1 MLNRHFLHNFVLV
14 LSFLLASCTTA
25 EESPLADKQAV
36 AAEAMA
42 NSVVNV
48 SCEMD
53 NKALRAM
60 RSGLVTIATP
70 QGRRV
75 QLNVKI
81 ADNNYT
87 RAQGF
92 QRVCAERIAAEP
104 ILFVFGVPV
113 IPNFHMNNVVAPID
127 IAFINEQGRIDVIH
141 KMQVY
146 GNSGYKPRYGPS
158 SPVVA
163 ALEVS
168 PSFFE
173 KNSLS
178 SDSAI
183 TWEVVKRGGNADR

>member
-1 MLNRHFLHNFVLV
+1 
-14 LSFLLASCTTA
+14 
-25 EESPLADKQAV
+25 
-36 AAEAMA
+36 
-42 NSVVNV
+42 
-48 SCEMD
+48 MD
-53 NKALRAM
+53 F
-60 RSGLVTIATP
+60 VTIATP

-146 GNSGYKPRYGPS
+146 DNSGYKTRYGPS

>member
-1 MLNRHFLHNFVLV
+1 MLNRHFILNFVLLV
-14 LSFLLASCTTA
+14 SLLLASCTKAKEGPLA
-25 EESPLADKQAV
+25 EEQDAAAADV
-36 AAEAMA
+36 AT
-42 NSVVNV
+42 V

-60 RSGLVTIATP
+60 RNGLVTIATP

-75 QLNVKI
+75 QVEVKI

-104 ILFVFGVPV
+104 ILFVFSAPV
-113 IPNFHMNNVVAPID
+113 VPNFHMNNVVAPID
-127 IAFINEQGRIDVIH
+127 IAFINEQGQINVIH

-146 GNSGYKPRYGPS
+146 DNSGYKPYYGPKL
-158 SPVVA
+158 PVVA

-173 KNSLS
+173 NNSIGT
-178 SDSAI
+178 DSVI
-183 TWEVVKRGGNADR
+183 TWKVAQRDAKQELK